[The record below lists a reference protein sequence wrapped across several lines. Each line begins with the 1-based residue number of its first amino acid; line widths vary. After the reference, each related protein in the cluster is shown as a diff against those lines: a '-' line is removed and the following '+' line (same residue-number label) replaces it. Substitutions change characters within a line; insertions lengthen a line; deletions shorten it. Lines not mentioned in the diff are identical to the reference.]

1 MRLSTEKVRRRLP
14 YQRRLFLMLLVFS
27 WVLVACF
34 VAFQYG
40 REKLYKAEAM
50 NSRLQMLNMRI
61 LDGIEKGDH
70 SAASGG
76 VPSWSPVLTLPSD
89 SCLRISIIALD
100 GTLIYD
106 VIGNTGDHRNT
117 PLQQE
122 QSNGRLQGHAPTDNH
137 LTRPEV
143 STAMA
148 KGSGYTIRRQSDTTG
163 ETYFYSAMRGD
174 SCIVRTAVPYT
185 MTLTEVLDADS
196 RFLWFMLGVTLLMCI
211 IGYVATR
218 KIGMTISRLN
228 LFAKKAER
236 GEQIALDEPFPHD
249 ELGDISHHIVR
260 LYAQLQKA
268 TENLNREHERTL
280 FEEQE
285 KIRIKKQLTNNINH
299 ELKTPVASIAVC
311 IETLIEHPELSADK
325 RNDFLERA
333 RANSERLCAL
343 LNDVSTI
350 TRMDDGSL
358 MIDKQLV
365 DIRKV
370 IDEVI
375 DDSNIRLQEAGIT
388 VDVTGF
394 PDDAETHSCGRPPE
408 ASVALNGNASLLSSV
423 FRNLTDN
430 AIAYANCRNIRIRLL
445 ENTDEMMRIA
455 FADDGNGIEEKHL
468 PHIFERFYR
477 VDKGRSRKLGG
488 TGLGLAIVNNA
499 VSLHGG
505 TITARNLPEGGL
517 EFVFTLKKNA

>member
-1 MRLSTEKVRRRLP
+1 
-14 YQRRLFLMLLVFS
+14 
-27 WVLVACF
+27 
-34 VAFQYG
+34 
-40 REKLYKAEAM
+40 M
-50 NSRLQMLNMRI
+50 NSRLQMLNMSI
-61 LDGIEKGDH
+61 LDRMDE
-70 SAASGG
+70 SGK
-76 VPSWSPVLTLPSD
+76 LPAQSD
-89 SCLRISIIALD
+89 NDSLRISVIAPD

-106 VIGNTGDHRNT
+106 TSGEWSST
-117 PLQQE
+117 E
-122 QSNGRLQGHAPTDNH
+122 NH

-143 STAMA
+143 AAAVKT
-148 KGSGYTIRRQSDTTG
+148 GTGYTIRRQSDTTG

-174 SCIVRTAVPYT
+174 SCILRTAVPYT

-196 RFLWFMLGVTLLMCI
+196 SFLWFMLGVTLLMSI
-211 IGYVATR
+211 IGYIATR

-228 LFAKKAER
+228 LIAKQAER

-249 ELGDISHHIVR
+249 ELGDISKHIVK
-260 LYAQLQKA
+260 LYAQLQKT

-299 ELKTPVASIAVC
+299 ELKTPVSSIAVC
-311 IETLIEHPELSADK
+311 IETLIEHPELTDDK
-325 RNDFLERA
+325 RCDFLERA

-375 DDSNIRLQEAGIT
+375 DDSNMRLQEAGIA
-388 VDVTGF
+388 VNVIGF
-394 PDDAETHSCGRPPE
+394 PQNNPAGTSPSCR
-408 ASVALNGNASLLSSV
+408 STVTLNGNASLLSSV

-430 AIAYANCRNIRIRLL
+430 AIAYANCRNISIQLL
-445 ENTDEMMRIA
+445 DNNDDIMRIA
-455 FADDGNGIEEKHL
+455 FADDGTGIEEKHL

-488 TGLGLAIVNNA
+488 TGLGLAIVNNT

-505 TITARNLPEGGL
+505 SISAHNLPTGGL
-517 EFVFTLKKNA
+517 EFVFTLKKNT